1 MMDQKISDFF
11 KLSSIQLYVI
21 VNNYSEGASH
31 VAVTDDLVAG
41 QAYADELNATYA
53 SLVSKFDTYPTAL
66 GKWEK
71 EFISSNQKGSITH
84 QSQLFRKQWIETNL
98 TEKEKKLLNELD
110 NYLDDNHWS
119 IEPISWLQKDHS
131 ENI

>member
-41 QAYADELNATYA
+41 QAYADELNATPHYLTSRHPL
-53 SLVSKFDTYPTAL
+53 SLARN
-66 GKWEK
+66 G
-71 EFISSNQKGSITH
+71 NAM
-84 QSQLFRKQWIETNL
+84 
-98 TEKEKKLLNELD
+98 
-110 NYLDDNHWS
+110 
-119 IEPISWLQKDHS
+119 
-131 ENI
+131 